1 MLKKTVR
8 VIFKKQMQKI
18 YKVSKTVKKQATMT

>member
-1 MLKKTVR
+1 MLKKQYELFLKSKCR
-8 VIFKKQMQKI
+8 KI